1 MEIGTVVLD
10 GHTLNPGDLS
20 WKLLTDLG
28 PCELYER
35 TAPHETVSRA
45 EKAGAVLTNKVV
57 LDRATLEQLP
67 GLRYIGILATGTNAV
82 DLAAARERGIIV
94 TNVPAYG
101 TPSVTQMTF
110 ALLLELT
117 QRVGHHAGSVRAG
130 HWTRSKDFSYWDY
143 PLVELAGLTMG
154 LLGFGGIARGVARVA
169 QAFGM
174 NVVAHRRDRSRPPE
188 VPGVELVDLDTLFS
202 TSDVLSV
209 HCPLTPETH
218 GLIDAARLARM
229 KPSAFL
235 LNTSRGPI
243 VNEADLADALN
254 GGRLAGAGLDVL
266 STEPPPADHPLL
278 TAQNCLV
285 TPHIAW
291 ATRAARARMMGIVV
305 ANLRGYLDGQ
315 PRNVV
320 S

>member
-1 MEIGTVVLD
+1 MEIKTVVLD
-10 GHTLNPGDLS
+10 GYTLNPGDLS
-20 WKLLTDLG
+20 WEPLTDLG
-28 PCELYER
+28 RCEIYER
-35 TAPHETVSRA
+35 TAPHEIVSRA

-67 GLRYIGILATGTNAV
+67 DLRYIGIVATGINVV
-82 DLAAARERGIIV
+82 DLAAARERGIV
-94 TNVPAYG
+94 VSNVPAYG

-130 HWTRSKDFSYWDY
+130 NWTRSKDFSYWDY
-143 PLVELAGLTMG
+143 PLVELAGLKMG
-154 LLGFGGIARGVARVA
+154 LLGFGAIAQGVARVA

-174 NVVAHRRDRSRPPE
+174 HVMAHRRDQSRPPE
-188 VPGVELVDLDTLFS
+188 VPGVEMVDLDTLFG

-218 GLIDAARLARM
+218 GFINAARLARM

-254 GGRLAGAGLDVL
+254 TGKLAGAGLDVL
-266 STEPPPADHPLL
+266 STEPPAESNPLL
-278 TAQNCLV
+278 TAKNCLV

-291 ATRAARARMMGIVV
+291 ATRAARARMLGIVA
-305 ANLRGYLDGQ
+305 ANLRGFLDGQ
-315 PRNVV
+315 PQNVV